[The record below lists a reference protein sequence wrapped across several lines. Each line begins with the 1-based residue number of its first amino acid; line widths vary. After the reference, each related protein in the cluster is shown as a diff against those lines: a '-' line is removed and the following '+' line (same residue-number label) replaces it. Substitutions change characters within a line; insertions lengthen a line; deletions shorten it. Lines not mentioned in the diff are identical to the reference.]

1 MSFERA
7 QKIGVVIW
15 GVLALGFVL
24 LATKNGYFLIALP
37 VGVGCLQPDL
47 LTIFGAGE
55 MSKARRSRQGL
66 TKPASRS
73 APCGVLTYSATVMC
87 CSCGTKSGSV

>member
-1 MSFERA
+1 MSFEKA

-37 VGVGCLQPDL
+37 VGIGCLA
-47 LTIFGAGE
+47 FAAGLVNDI
-55 MSKARRSRQGL
+55 R
-66 TKPASRS
+66 
-73 APCGVLTYSATVMC
+73 CGRDE
-87 CSCGTKSGSV
+87 